1 MTEKELLNKAKE
13 RLAKGLPVHG
23 YAFDLLM
30 NEALREMAEAEK
42 ASKKKKE
49 A

>member
-1 MTEKELLNKAKE
+1 MTERELLNKAKA

-30 NEALREMAEAEK
+30 DDALREMAEAEK
-42 ASKKKKE
+42 AKKE
-49 A
+49 KEEA

>member
-1 MTEKELLNKAKE
+1 MTERKLLNKTKE

-30 NEALREMAEAEK
+30 DEALREMAETEK
-42 ASKKKKE
+42 AKKKE